1 MTATSFNPLRLDIK
15 PLITDAQTVQGQ
27 TPVVQFERLHELVMT
42 EHMPT
47 EASVAWQ
54 FQGELRPV
62 TGGAPEMWGR
72 LAADVEVALVCQRC
86 LGPVREHLSLD
97 RWVRFVNTEEEAEA
111 LDAELEDDVLALP
124 RWLNILELIEDELI
138 LGMPLV
144 PRHGVCPKP
153 LPVPVDDLPVVPEEN
168 PFAALAGL
176 KGKLGK

>member
-1 MTATSFNPLRLDIK
+1 
-15 PLITDAQTVQGQ
+15 
-27 TPVVQFERLHELVMT
+27 
-42 EHMPT
+42 
-47 EASVAWQ
+47 
-54 FQGELRPV
+54 
-62 TGGAPEMWGR
+62 
-72 LAADVEVALVCQRC
+72 VALVCQRC

-138 LGMPLV
+138 LSMPLV

-153 LPVPVDDLPVVPEEN
+153 LPVPVDDLPLVPEEN

>member
-1 MTATSFNPLRLDIK
+1 MTATTLNPLRLDIK
-15 PLITDAQTVQGQ
+15 PLMMEAQTVRGHS
-27 TPVVQFERLHELVMT
+27 PVMQLERMHELTMA
-42 EHMPT
+42 EQMPPG
-47 EASVAWQ
+47 AAVAWQ

-72 LAADVEVALVCQRC
+72 LSADVEVALVCQRC
-86 LGPVREHLSLD
+86 LAAVREHLSLD
-97 RWVRFVNTEEEAEA
+97 RWVRFVNTEEEAAA

-124 RWLNILELIEDELI
+124 RWLNLLELIEDELI

-153 LPVPVDDLPVVPEEN
+153 LPVPTDDLPVVPEEN
-168 PFAALAGL
+168 PFAALADL